1 MIGFIRLSFLPIVC
15 ETLPSP
21 LYRVKRYCIKT
32 NNDKM
37 ASMISTTVD
46 ALIILLAI
54 IRNTIL
60 TVNAT

>member
-1 MIGFIRLSFLPIVC
+1 
-15 ETLPSP
+15 
-21 LYRVKRYCIKT
+21 
-32 NNDKM
+32 M